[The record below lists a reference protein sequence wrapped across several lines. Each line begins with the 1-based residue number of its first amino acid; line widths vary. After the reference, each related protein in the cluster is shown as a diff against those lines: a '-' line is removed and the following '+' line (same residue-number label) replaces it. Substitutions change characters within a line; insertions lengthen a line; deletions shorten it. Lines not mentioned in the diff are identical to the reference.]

1 MRNRAGGVKRV
12 ALGVAVVAGA
22 LLLIVIGAALR
33 GRMVAGEGTAQP
45 STPPPQVGDCVI
57 EDPND
62 LGADLYTWTA
72 VLPSVSTGRCEGDR
86 FGEVTGML
94 PARTAQAVIAGT
106 ATNPCQTSV
115 DGFLGVQEPPLPAD
129 DGGFSRFDGVPVAVV
144 GPDDEQRA
152 VGQDWA
158 ACLVYL
164 PLSGDA
170 SVPLRIDHSL
180 RGAWQRPVDSRLF
193 TVCWEQTVPF
203 LVGNCFAPHPVEVL
217 GAARLPAGTTP
228 DAAASACREFAV
240 ATLGSPAALDR
251 GDIAVQLLPIRPDP
265 TNDGTLL
272 TGPAAVTTDGNHDTV
287 CLAIP
292 ADPTRRLTAPLRGL
306 GDAPTPLS

>member
-1 MRNRAGGVKRV
+1 M
-12 ALGVAVVAGA
+12 
-22 LLLIVIGAALR
+22 
-33 GRMVAGEGTAQP
+33 
-45 STPPPQVGDCVI
+45 
-57 EDPND
+57 
-62 LGADLYTWTA
+62 
-72 VLPSVSTGRCEGDR
+72 
-86 FGEVTGML
+86 
-94 PARTAQAVIAGT
+94 
-106 ATNPCQTSV
+106 
-115 DGFLGVQEPPLPAD
+115 QEPPLPAD

-144 GPDDEQRA
+144 RPDNEQCA

-158 ACLVYL
+158 ACLVCL
-164 PLSGDA
+164 PLSGTRRSRCA
-170 SVPLRIDHSL
+170 STILSA
-180 RGAWQRPVDSRLF
+180 GAWQRPADSRLF